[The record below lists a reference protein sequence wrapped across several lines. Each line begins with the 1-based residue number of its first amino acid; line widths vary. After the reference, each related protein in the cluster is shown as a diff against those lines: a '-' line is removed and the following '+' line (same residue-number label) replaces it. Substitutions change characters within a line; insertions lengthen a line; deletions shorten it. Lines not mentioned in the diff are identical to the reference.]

1 MRYYNNLR
9 KFEELKSFKRFY
21 AEDPIPGVDVVVAKV
36 PPRNTYVVGINGPI
50 GLTGPAGPWLKED
63 IEEAYGVTVKGNS
76 LTTSK
81 IKKERFDLKI
91 DPSSKFSPTEFDL
104 QLENLAKTINQNAIA
119 LSYVINQI
127 SGGIG
132 ATGPSGPTGATGP
145 SGPTGATGPSGINQV
160 TTQIVNSFAVAK
172 TLTTKSQV
180 VFDIKVDLFSPQ
192 GEVGEKGW
200 FYSKTETNPNN
211 TNNEGSIDLGG
222 GYSTNRV
229 SLIMSSNGL
238 VVACSSADFS
248 ELDSDTLYYFRP
260 YVKFVDNDP
269 SEYIF
274 GNVVQLTTPAA

>member
-21 AEDPIPGVDVVVAKV
+21 AGPIPLIDVVVEKV
-36 PPRNTYVVGINGPI
+36 PPGSGYVVGINGPI

-91 DPSSKFSPTEFDL
+91 DSSSKFSPTEFDL
-104 QLENLAKTINQNAIA
+104 QLENISKTINQNAIA
-119 LSYVINQI
+119 LSYVMNQI
-127 SGGIG
+127 SGGI
-132 ATGPSGPTGATGP
+132 S
-145 SGPTGATGPSGINQV
+145 NQV
-160 TTQIVNSFAVAK
+160 TTQIVNSFAVAS
-172 TLTTKSQV
+172 TFTTKPEV

-192 GEVGEKGW
+192 SEVEEKGW

-211 TNNEGSIDLGG
+211 TNNEGNIDLGG
-222 GYSTNRV
+222 GYSSPSSQAFLTNV
-229 SLIMSSNGL
+229 SLVMSSNG
-238 VVACSSADFS
+238 VVVRCSLGNFR
-248 ELDSDTLYYFRP
+248 ELDSDTLYYFRS

-274 GNVVQLTTPAA
+274 GNVVQLTTPG